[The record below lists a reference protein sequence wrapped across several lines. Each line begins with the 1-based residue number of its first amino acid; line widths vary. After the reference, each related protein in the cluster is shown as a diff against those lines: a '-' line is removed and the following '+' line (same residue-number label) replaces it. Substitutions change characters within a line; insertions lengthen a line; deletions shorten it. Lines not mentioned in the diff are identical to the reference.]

1 MTSLLQPMDQGI
13 IYNMKQ
19 HYRKRI
25 LTNILTQ
32 VDEGNSVMAI
42 DLLQAVRNL
51 SNIWNVCVKPETIAN
66 CFKKAGFPKDAI
78 QIPFEHWDEE
88 DLLSKSD
95 LAALQSSFKKVAN
108 IEASFDDY
116 VNVDNGVQTW
126 DNPSEEDIL
135 NSIFES
141 RGVPAEPD
149 NDEHDLTVEELAE
162 TEEALPTLIQAAS
175 FFSVIRTFVEIRSD
189 VPINVFN
196 SLHDL
201 EAFIENEKWKT
212 VIQTKLTDYFK

>member
-1 MTSLLQPMDQGI
+1 MYGMSMLNQKQLPTVLKRLDFQKMLCRFHLSIG
-13 IYNMKQ
+13 MK
-19 HYRKRI
+19 
-25 LTNILTQ
+25 
-32 VDEGNSVMAI
+32 M
-42 DLLQAVRNL
+42 
-51 SNIWNVCVKPETIAN
+51 
-66 CFKKAGFPKDAI
+66 
-78 QIPFEHWDEE
+78 
-88 DLLSKSD
+88 
-95 LAALQSSFKKVAN
+95 SSFKKVAN

-149 NDEHDLTVEELAE
+149 NDEHDLTVEKLAE

-175 FFSVIRTFVEIRSD
+175 SISVIRTFVEMRSD